1 VRQQLTKAPCFPP
14 RGGVGDVG
22 DLGWLDV
29 SEAIEGLG
37 VGDSSGPS
45 ITDLLRIL

>member
-1 VRQQLTKAPCFPP
+1 
-14 RGGVGDVG
+14 
-22 DLGWLDV
+22 V